1 MKTVLVTGG
10 TGGIG
15 EAICR
20 EFAKNGYFAGVG
32 FCRSEAK
39 ANEIAKDI
47 GGTGVYMDFENTETI
62 FEAVNSFVKKY
73 GRLDV
78 VVNSAGIALPVK
90 TILDVSEEEYD
101 KVFSIN
107 VKGVFSVTKAAV
119 PFMLERGGTIINI
132 SSMWGL
138 AGGSCEA
145 VYSASKAAVIGFTKA
160 VAKEFAGAGIRVN
173 AIAPGFIDTKM
184 NAAFGEEDR
193 KSILNDIPL
202 ARFGLPS
209 DVAKAALYLADYAD
223 FVTGTVLNVSGGE
236 II

>member
-15 EAICR
+15 EEICK
-20 EFAKNGYFAGVG
+20 EFAKNGYFVGVG
-32 FCRSEAK
+32 FCSSESK

-47 GGTGVYMDFENTETI
+47 GGVSVHIDFENTKTI
-62 FEAVNSFVKKY
+62 SEAVNSFAHKY
-73 GRLDV
+73 DMLNA

-101 KVFSIN
+101 KVFAVNI
-107 VKGVFSVTKAAV
+107 KGVFSVTKAAV
-119 PFMLERGGTIINI
+119 PFMLERGGAIINI

-160 VAKEFAGAGIRVN
+160 IAKEFAGAGIRVN
-173 AIAPGFIDTKM
+173 AIAPGFINTKM
-184 NAAFGEEDR
+184 NTAFSEEDR
-193 KSILNDIPL
+193 KEILSDIPL
-202 ARFGLPS
+202 ERFGLPS
-209 DVAKAALYLADYAD
+209 DVAKAALYLAEAG

>member
-32 FCRSEAK
+32 FCRFEAK

-78 VVNSAGIALPVK
+78 VV
-90 TILDVSEEEYD
+90 
-101 KVFSIN
+101 
-107 VKGVFSVTKAAV
+107 
-119 PFMLERGGTIINI
+119 NI

>member
-1 MKTVLVTGG
+1 
-10 TGGIG
+10 
-15 EAICR
+15 
-20 EFAKNGYFAGVG
+20 
-32 FCRSEAK
+32 
-39 ANEIAKDI
+39 
-47 GGTGVYMDFENTETI
+47 
-62 FEAVNSFVKKY
+62 
-73 GRLDV
+73 
-78 VVNSAGIALPVK
+78 
-90 TILDVSEEEYD
+90 
-101 KVFSIN
+101 
-107 VKGVFSVTKAAV
+107 
-119 PFMLERGGTIINI
+119 
-132 SSMWGL
+132 MWGL

-160 VAKEFAGAGIRVN
+160 VAKELAGAGIRVN

>member
-32 FCRSEAK
+32 FCGSKTK

-101 KVFSIN
+101 KVFSVN

-119 PFMLERGGTIINI
+119 PFMLERGGAIINI

-193 KSILNDIPL
+193 KSILSDIPL

>member
-15 EAICR
+15 EEICK
-20 EFAKNGYFAGVG
+20 EFAKNGYFVGVG
-32 FCRSEAK
+32 FCSSKAK

-47 GGTGVYMDFENTETI
+47 GGASVYIDFANTETI
-62 FEAVNSFVKKY
+62 FDAVKTFAKGH

-101 KVFSIN
+101 KVFSVN
-107 VKGVFSVTKAAV
+107 MKGVFSVTKAAV
-119 PFMLERGGTIINI
+119 PFMLERGGAIINI

-160 VAKEFAGAGIRVN
+160 IAKEFAGAGIRVN
-173 AIAPGFIDTKM
+173 AIAPGFIDTNM
-184 NAAFGEEDR
+184 NASFCAEDR

-202 ARFGLPS
+202 ERFGLPT
-209 DVAKAALYLADYAD
+209 DVAKAALYLAEAE

>member
-15 EAICR
+15 EAVCR
-20 EFAKNGYFAGVG
+20 EFAKNGYFVGVG
-32 FCRSEAK
+32 FCSSESKAK
-39 ANEIAKDI
+39 EIAKDV
-47 GGTGVYMDFENTETI
+47 GGISVYMDFVNTETI
-62 FEAVNSFVKKY
+62 SDAVKKFAKEY
-73 GRLDV
+73 GGLDV

-101 KVFSIN
+101 KIFTVN
-107 VKGVFSVTKAAV
+107 TKGVFSVTKAAV
-119 PFMLERGGTIINI
+119 PFMLERGGAIINI

-193 KSILNDIPL
+193 KSILEDIPL
-202 ARFGLPS
+202 GRFGLPS
-209 DVAKAALYLADYAD
+209 DVAKAALYLAEAG
-223 FVTGTVLNVSGGE
+223 FVTGTILNVSGGE